1 MKNLNDLGSRIL
13 MISTYSFRPRTT
25 TTSTTAAETST
36 TTRKPKRR
44 PPFLRPVAKF
54 PDIKIP
60 KIPKKTT
67 TKTEK
72 PSSTSAESSTTKAF
86 TVPEGG
92 RTLAVENIFGSL
104 FVTRGVDVK
113 KFLKLSLFFTPISL
127 SCVVPGDGSGCPTG
141 NDGKPGN
148 S

>member
-67 TKTEK
+67 TTTEK

-104 FVTRGVDVK
+104 FVTRRAEMNTRKAYDVVSHGVIHC
-113 KFLKLSLFFTPISL
+113 LWLIHHFTKSTSFESIQV
-127 SCVVPGDGSGCPTG
+127 CW
-141 NDGKPGN
+141 
-148 S
+148 